1 MFSRDIETEFKKW
14 KSSPIR
20 KPLLVRGARQV
31 GKTSIIR
38 KFGKENFRD
47 VIEINLEK
55 KEQLALFDK
64 SINVEDF
71 LKRTSILFDKTAV
84 DGNSLLFV
92 DEIQESKNIME
103 LLRFFSEEKPQ
114 LHVIAA
120 GSLLEAKIDKSWS
133 MPVGRIDY
141 KYIYPMTF
149 FEYLQAM
156 KKNALLDTLK
166 SINTGDRF
174 EFKDLASSLF
184 KDYIITGG
192 MPEVV
197 NSYINSGNYDEVKT
211 ILSRLQT
218 AYTDDIRKYSK
229 SSSDNK
235 YLEYVVDYGARV
247 AGMLFTYENFGGSNY
262 RSREMAE
269 AISTVEKVMLL
280 KQVIAISSPVLPL
293 TPKFK
298 RPKKM
303 IWLDVGLVNFIND
316 AYKELITGVYK
327 GRIMEQIVGQSII
340 SGGVHKKTE
349 LYYWAKERSEGS
361 AEVDFCIQHGTRLV
375 GIEVKSGNIL
385 KLRSLFSMA
394 SADKN
399 VIAVRISWDDL
410 KVETYEFSG
419 KTYKLLSI
427 PFYLIDRLPDLVD
440 RFMEII
446 EK

>member
-1 MFSRDIETEFKKW
+1 
-14 KSSPIR
+14 
-20 KPLLVRGARQV
+20 
-31 GKTSIIR
+31 
-38 KFGKENFRD
+38 
-47 VIEINLEK
+47 
-55 KEQLALFDK
+55 
-64 SINVEDF
+64 
-71 LKRTSILFDKTAV
+71 
-84 DGNSLLFV
+84 
-92 DEIQESKNIME
+92 
-103 LLRFFSEEKPQ
+103 
-114 LHVIAA
+114 
-120 GSLLEAKIDKSWS
+120 
-133 MPVGRIDY
+133 MPVERIDY
-141 KYIYPMTF
+141 KYVYPMTF

-156 KKNALLDTLK
+156 KKNALLDILN
-166 SINTGDRF
+166 SISPGEQF

-184 KDYIITGG
+184 KNYIITGG

-211 ILSRLQT
+211 ILNRLQT

-229 SSSDNK
+229 SNSDNK
-235 YLEYVVDYGARV
+235 YLEYVIEYGARV
-247 AGMLFTYENFGGSNY
+247 AGLLFTYENFGGSNY
-262 RSREMAE
+262 HSREMAE
-269 AISTVEKVMLL
+269 AIGTVEKVMLL
-280 KQVIAISSPVLPL
+280 KQAVAISLPVLPL

-327 GRIMEQIVGQSII
+327 GRIMEQVVGQAII

-349 LYYWAKERSEGS
+349 LYYWAKERKHGS

-399 VIAVRISWDDL
+399 VIPVRVSWDDL
-410 KVETYEFSG
+410 KIEKYEFSG

-427 PFYLIDRLPDLVD
+427 PFYLIDRLTDLVD
-440 RFMEII
+440 RFI
-446 EK
+446 EKIEK